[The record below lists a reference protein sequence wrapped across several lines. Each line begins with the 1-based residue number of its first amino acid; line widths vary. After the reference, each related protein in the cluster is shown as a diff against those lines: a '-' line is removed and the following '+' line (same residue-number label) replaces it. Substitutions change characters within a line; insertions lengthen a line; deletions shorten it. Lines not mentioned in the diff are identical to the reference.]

1 MIILKDLIIEQL
13 DICKMVRAGQEQD
26 YDFVDSLGCPLTAI
40 TVDNLIVIAVF
51 LAKFKCGNCTHY
63 NFCKLRK
70 QFNL

>member
-1 MIILKDLIIEQL
+1 MIILEDLTIEQL
-13 DICKMVRAGQEQD
+13 NICKMVRAGQEQD
-26 YDFVDSLGCPLTAI
+26 YDFVDNLGCPLTAV

-51 LAKFKCGNCTHY
+51 LAKFKCCKCIHY